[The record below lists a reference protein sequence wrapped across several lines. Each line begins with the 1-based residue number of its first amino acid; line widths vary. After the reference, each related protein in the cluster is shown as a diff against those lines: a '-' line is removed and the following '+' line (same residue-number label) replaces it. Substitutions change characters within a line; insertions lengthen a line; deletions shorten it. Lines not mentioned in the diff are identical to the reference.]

1 MKEAILY
8 ADSKGVLMIH
18 ASGNDAKDTDVE
30 PNFPTALY
38 ASQDKPT
45 PHWISVGA
53 STKNSSELVASF
65 SNFGQK
71 SVDVFAPGLEI
82 YNSVPQSDY
91 QNLQGTSMASPMV
104 AGVAAMLKSYFP
116 TLSMLQIREAIVSTV
131 AIPSKKELDK
141 LCNSHGLVNVYN
153 AVKACQKLEGGK

>member
-1 MKEAILY
+1 MAFCRRI
-8 ADSKGVLMIH
+8 
-18 ASGNDAKDTDVE
+18 N
-30 PNFPTALY
+30 
-38 ASQDKPT
+38 
-45 PHWISVGA
+45 
-53 STKNSSELVASF
+53 KNKAELVASF
-65 SNFGQK
+65 SNFGQN

-116 TLSMLQIREAIVSTV
+116 SLSMLQIRQVIVSSVT
-131 AIPSKKELDK
+131 IQKDLNT
-141 LCNSHGLVNVYN
+141 LCNSKGIVNVYN

>member
-1 MKEAILY
+1 M
-8 ADSKGVLMIH
+8 
-18 ASGNDAKDTDVE
+18 
-30 PNFPTALY
+30 
-38 ASQDKPT
+38 
-45 PHWISVGA
+45 GA
-53 STKNSSELVASF
+53 STKDKGELVASF
-65 SNFGQK
+65 SNFGEK

-116 TLSMLQIREAIVSTV
+116 TLSMLQIRQAIVSSVT
-131 AIPSKKELDK
+131 IQKELK
-141 LCNSHGLVNVYN
+141 GLCNSHGTVNVYN